1 MGKRII
7 ALNPFHFL
15 LSGLEMSFETVI
27 SKRSSIVFTG
37 AFHNMENYDR
47 LPTAS
52 TYSSS
57 SSSSS
62 PGNLF
67 LTNNSN
73 SVAYTGVRFQAQYR
87 NYIFQD
93 YPVLTG
99 LYLSP
104 YLMYKQDEV
113 TKGTRLSNYTYPTY
127 TNTYQYNQ
135 YFAQALGAGIDVGF
149 QMRVLRYFTFNPF
162 VGFGIIVPLSDK
174 ESSSEVNIDILNP
187 YKSGMSLR
195 TGVFIGYMF

>member
-1 MGKRII
+1 
-7 ALNPFHFL
+7 
-15 LSGLEMSFETVI
+15 
-27 SKRSSIVFTG
+27 
-37 AFHNMENYDR
+37 MENYGR
-47 LPTAS
+47 LSTDS

-57 SSSSS
+57 SSSSI
-62 PGNLF
+62 PGSLF
-67 LTNNSN
+67 LTNN
-73 SVAYTGVRFQAQYR
+73 SVAYTGVRIQAQYR

-113 TKGTRLSNYTYPTY
+113 TKGTRLSNYTYPTTY

-149 QMRVLRYFTFNPF
+149 QMIVLRYFTFNPF

-174 ESSSEVNIDILNP
+174 ESASEVNIDILNP